1 MGTVDPYG
9 RTDRLDETSLEAI
22 VTRLEARGKHPF
34 FQKMLRE
41 YLDAMEIDAADT
53 VLDLGCGTGV
63 AARAIAGRPDFA
75 GTVLGIDIAPFLVET
90 ADRLTREEGLAEKV
104 SFRIGD
110 THSLDLG
117 DGEFDAVVAHT
128 LLSHVSDP
136 LGTLKEARR
145 VLKRGGRIG
154 IFDGDYASMTF
165 GHEDPEKGRA
175 HDEALVAAMITQ
187 PRVMR
192 RMPRMLREAGLE
204 LVGSFP
210 YVLAEV
216 GQADFWA
223 PAMKSFRM
231 LLPKAGAMSE
241 ADANTWVDY
250 LEKASD
256 DGVFFG
262 ASNFYSYV
270 ARRP

>member
-1 MGTVDPYG
+1 MSTADPYG
-9 RTDRLDETSLEAI
+9 NTDRLDETSLEAI
-22 VTRLEARGKHPF
+22 VARLEARGKHPF
-34 FQKMLRE
+34 FQRMLRE
-41 YLDAMEIDAADT
+41 YLDVMAIGAAGS

-63 AARAIAGRPDFA
+63 AARAIARRPDFA
-75 GTVLGIDIAPFLVET
+75 GTVLGIDLSAFLVDTANRLAGAEQL
-90 ADRLTREEGLAEKV
+90 ADRV
-104 SFRIGD
+104 SFRVGD
-110 THSLDLG
+110 TSSLDLE
-117 DGEFDAVVAHT
+117 DGRFDAVVAHT
-128 LLSHVSDP
+128 LLSHVRDP
-136 LGTLKEARR
+136 LATLREVRRALKPAGT
-145 VLKRGGRIG
+145 VG

-175 HDEALVAAMITQ
+175 HDEALVAAMVTQ

-192 RMPRMLREAGLE
+192 QMPRMLRAAGLE
-204 LVGSFP
+204 LVRSFP

-223 PAMKSFRM
+223 PAITSFRT

-241 ADANTWVDY
+241 ADAGAWVDD
-250 LEKASD
+250 LEKASA

>member
-22 VTRLEARGKHPF
+22 VARLEARGRHPF
-34 FQKMLRE
+34 FQKMLGE
-41 YLDAMEIDAADT
+41 YLDVMRIDAART

-63 AARAIAGRPDFA
+63 AARAVAGRQDFF
-75 GTVLGIDIAPFLVET
+75 GTILGIDMAPVLVET
-90 ADRLTREEGLAEKV
+90 ADRLSREEGLAEKI
-104 SFRIGD
+104 SFRTGN
-110 THSLDLG
+110 THSLDLK

-136 LGTLKEARR
+136 LATLKEARR
-145 VLKRGGRIG
+145 VLKPGGVIG

-192 RMPRMLREAGLE
+192 QLPRMLREAGLE

-223 PAMKSFRM
+223 PALKSFRT

-241 ADANTWVDY
+241 ADANSWVDY
-250 LEKASD
+250 LEKASAN
-256 DGVFFG
+256 GVFFG